1 MYTARHSGS
10 AAVSMCLRLC
20 DWRLVLLGAL
30 LAAIV
35 VSYKSSSYG
44 HMANAILVMA
54 HTVQSMQQQFK
65 HTTAMRRHS
74 TLVLS
79 LYLFTTASTMYIGS
93 ERPGLGLMSC
103 DSAGLNKP
111 L

>member
-1 MYTARHSGS
+1 MQAFVVYT
-10 AAVSMCLRLC
+10 
-20 DWRLVLLGAL
+20 
-30 LAAIV
+30 I
-35 VSYKSSSYG
+35 
-44 HMANAILVMA
+44 
-54 HTVQSMQQQFK
+54 T
-65 HTTAMRRHS
+65 S
-74 TLVLS
+74 TMSIGLS